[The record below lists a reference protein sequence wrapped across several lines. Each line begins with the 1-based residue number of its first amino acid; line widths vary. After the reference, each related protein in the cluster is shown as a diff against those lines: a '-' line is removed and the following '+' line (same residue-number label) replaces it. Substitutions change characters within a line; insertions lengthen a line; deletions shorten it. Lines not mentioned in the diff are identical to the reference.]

1 MSQLGEALVAGWG
14 EFEDG
19 VSRVLDTVA
28 SQRATTK
35 VYVSDALFRGQA
47 DRARC

>member
-1 MSQLGEALVAGWG
+1 MPQLKEVPVTGWG
-14 EFEDG
+14 AFEDG

-28 SQRATTK
+28 SRRATTK

-47 DRARC
+47 DEA